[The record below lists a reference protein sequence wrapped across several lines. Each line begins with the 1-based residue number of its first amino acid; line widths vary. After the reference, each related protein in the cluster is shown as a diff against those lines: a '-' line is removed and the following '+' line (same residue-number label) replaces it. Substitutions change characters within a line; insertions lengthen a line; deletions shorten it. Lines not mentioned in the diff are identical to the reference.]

1 MKTIKKPLV
10 EEISVVVNIG
20 LDTVLV
26 DRRLLSYGIIF
37 GTAAQVASNYGIKV
51 AVNPTG
57 KGLILTAPK
66 NRMQLLAERLH
77 FAKIAYFEL

>member
-1 MKTIKKPLV
+1 MKTIKKPAV
-10 EEISVVVNIG
+10 EEISVAANLG

-26 DRRLLSYGIIF
+26 DRRLLSHGIIF
-37 GTAAQVASNYGIKV
+37 GTVAQVASNYGIKV
-51 AVNPTG
+51 SVNPTG
-57 KGLILTAPK
+57 KGLIFTAPK